1 VILEAIVPGGLPQGT
16 SIALVGPPGTGKTSL
31 CMQLAL
37 EAVREGRDALYLST
51 ENTPSTIVEQAQ
63 GVGLLVP
70 GDTRRPKIQFVDA
83 YSWRIGMRR
92 DPLAVSV
99 ISNPGNLNEVN
110 LILTDHAKTL
120 APGSIVVVD
129 SVSGLTLTTPEE
141 DRIRTFVHILAQRLA
156 GLGRRVV
163 FVLEQEAHEDK
174 LIANLRSLVH
184 GTIYTKSSENG
195 DDRLHWF
202 LRMYSLVG
210 ATFRTEWFELTMGDK
225 GLRLVG
231 GAKHE

>member
-1 VILEAIVPGGLPQGT
+1 
-16 SIALVGPPGTGKTSL
+16 
-31 CMQLAL
+31 M
-37 EAVREGRDALYLST
+37 
-51 ENTPSTIVEQAQ
+51 
-63 GVGLLVP
+63 
-70 GDTRRPKIQFVDA
+70 QFVDA

-99 ISNPGNLNEVN
+99 VTNPGNLNEVN
-110 LILTDHAKTL
+110 LVLTDHAKTL
-120 APGSIVVVD
+120 APGSIVVID

-141 DRIRTFVHILAQRLA
+141 DRIRTFVHILAQRLS
-156 GLGRRVV
+156 GLGRRVI
-163 FVLEQEAHEDK
+163 FVLEQEAHENK
-174 LIANLRSLVH
+174 LMANLRSLVH

-210 ATFRTEWFELTMGDK
+210 ATFRTEWFELAMTSQ
-225 GLRLVG
+225 GLALVG

>member
-1 VILEAIVPGGLPQGT
+1 
-16 SIALVGPPGTGKTSL
+16 
-31 CMQLAL
+31 MQLAL

-51 ENTPSTIVEQAQ
+51 ENTPSTIMEHAQ
-63 GVGLLVP
+63 GVGLLLP
-70 GDTRRPKIQFVDA
+70 GDTRCPKIQFADA

-92 DPLAVSV
+92 DPLAISV
-99 ISNPGNLNEVN
+99 VSNPGNLNEVN

-120 APGSIVVVD
+120 APGSIVVID
-129 SVSGLTLTTPEE
+129 SVSGLSLTTPEE

-163 FVLEQEAHEDK
+163 FVLEQEAHESK

-184 GTIYTKSSENG
+184 GTIYTKSSESG

-210 ATFRTEWFELTMGDK
+210 ANFRTEWFELALSDQ
-225 GLRLVG
+225 GLQLVG